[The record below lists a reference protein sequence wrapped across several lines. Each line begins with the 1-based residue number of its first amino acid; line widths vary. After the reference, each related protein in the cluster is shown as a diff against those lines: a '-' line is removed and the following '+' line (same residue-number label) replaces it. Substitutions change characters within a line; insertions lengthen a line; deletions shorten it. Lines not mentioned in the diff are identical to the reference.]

1 MNIATLLYKPL
12 NFAIEVI
19 LHRQYLRQKPAPFNE
34 RSVEY
39 RYVFQQLTRLCPQT
53 ILDAGTGKSAL
64 PSLLKTCGFAVTAI
78 DNKSTYWES
87 GFSNWHYH
95 IIQDDI
101 LKPALRGSF
110 DLVLCISVLEHIPEH
125 ALAVTNLMQ
134 LARPGGHVILTF
146 PYHEHQYCPNVY
158 QAPGSD
164 VKIKPN
170 FITQAF
176 SRKEVDLWLRQT
188 GAKLIDQEFWRFY
201 TGEYWTTGAKLAKP
215 ERATDATPHQIACML
230 FETENSG
237 T

>member
-1 MNIATLLYKPL
+1 MNIATLLHKPL
-12 NFAIEVI
+12 NFAVEAV
-19 LHRQYLRQKPAPFNE
+19 LHRQYLRQKPILFNE
-34 RSVEY
+34 RPVEY
-39 RYVFQQLTRLCPQT
+39 QYVFRQLIRLCPKT

-78 DNKSTYWES
+78 DNKSAYWKN

-101 LKPALRGSF
+101 LRPALQGPF

-125 ALAVTNLMQ
+125 ALAVANLMR

-146 PYHEHQYCPNVY
+146 PYHEYRYCPNVY
-158 QAPGSD
+158 EARDSD
-164 VKIKPN
+164 VKTKPN

-188 GAKLIDQEFWRFY
+188 GSTLIDQEYWRFY
-201 TGEYWTTGAKLAKP
+201 TGEYWTTGAKLTRP

-230 FETENSG
+230 FETKNSG
-237 T
+237 I